1 MKNLSKYRMILLTG
15 LLLLNFISCSED
27 NITNSKITVNNE
39 KLEAAFGEAQQI
51 ENLKSFVI
59 YHNGKIIK
67 EAFFNEGG
75 SDVPHDVRS
84 VTKSVISLLVG
95 IAIDKGFI
103 QSAEQ
108 PIGDYLRPIY
118 SDISIEKANIK
129 ISHLLTMSSGIEWY
143 ELGGIGY
150 NDWITSSNQVQFVL
164 DKPLSAQPGQIFNYN
179 SGALH
184 LLSVI
189 ISQAS
194 EMSTMDFARKYLF
207 APLDIG
213 KRNWSTD
220 KQGYNNGSAGL
231 QITPYD
237 MVKIGQLILNGGE
250 YNGKKIVSP
259 EWIKQIRTSKIST
272 NTSMPFANGYSYC
285 WWRGQNSKGNYSF
298 ANGYGG
304 QFIVVVPN
312 LELIVVATNK
322 WSGVSSTTANEQW
335 YRTMDLIIT
344 KILAAFH

>member
-1 MKNLSKYRMILLTG
+1 MKNLSKYRMIILTG
-15 LLLLNFISCSED
+15 LLLLNFISCSDD

-39 KLEAAFGEAQQI
+39 KLEAAFVEAQQI
-51 ENLKSFVI
+51 NNLKSFVI

-67 EAFFNEGG
+67 EAFFNDGG
-75 SDVPHDVRS
+75 EEIPHDVRS

-95 IAIDKGFI
+95 IAIEKGLI

-108 PIGDYLRPIY
+108 PIGDFLRPIY
-118 SDISIEKANIK
+118 TNISNEKANIK

-150 NDWITSSNQVQFVL
+150 NDWINSNNQVQFVL
-164 DKPLSAQPGQIFNYN
+164 EKPFNSQPGQIFNYN

-189 ISQAS
+189 ITQAS
-194 EMSTMDFARKYLF
+194 DMSTMDFAKKYLF

-213 KRNWSTD
+213 NRNWSTD
-220 KQGYNNGSAGL
+220 KQGYNNGGAGL

-237 MVKIGQLILNGGE
+237 MVKIGQLILNEGE
-250 YNGKKIVSP
+250 YNGKTIVSS
-259 EWIKQIRTSKIST
+259 EWIKQIRTTKIST
-272 NTSMPFANGYSYC
+272 NTSIPLANGYSYC
-285 WWRGQNSKGNYSF
+285 WWRGENSKGNYTF

-322 WSGVSSTTANEQW
+322 WSGVSSSTANEQW
-335 YRTMDLIIT
+335 YRTMDLIIS
-344 KILAAFH
+344 KVLLAFD